1 MRSEDQL
8 TPTAPRVLVVNDSAE
23 LRRFMVLVLERAGI
37 VAEPAADGEAA
48 LERARGAPPDVVVTD
63 LRLPG
68 IDGLETCR
76 RLAGICGARTVLVS
90 GAPISAAMAGRVDA
104 VLEKPF
110 PPAALVARV
119 RALAADG
126 PRDPAG

>member
-1 MRSEDQL
+1 MG
-8 TPTAPRVLVVNDSAE
+8 
-23 LRRFMVLVLERAGI
+23 LVLR
-37 VAEPAADGEAA
+37 DHGEAA

-76 RLAGICGARTVLVS
+76 RMAGICGARTVLVS
-90 GAPISAAMAGRVDA
+90 GAPISAAMAGLVDA

-110 PPAALVARV
+110 PPAALP
-119 RALAADG
+119 G
-126 PRDPAG
+126 W